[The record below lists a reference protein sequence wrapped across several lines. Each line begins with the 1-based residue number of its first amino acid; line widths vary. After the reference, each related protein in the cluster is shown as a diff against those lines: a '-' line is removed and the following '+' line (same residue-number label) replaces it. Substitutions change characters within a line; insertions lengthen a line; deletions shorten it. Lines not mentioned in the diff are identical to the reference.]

1 MKWMQSKDKEMQGN
15 VYLKLHL
22 HFIKVKVTLE
32 QTVNLIQ
39 WLFQRMDQ
47 LQIVQRNLEKIH
59 PKIKEER
66 IYRKMIRK
74 LSLIL

>member
-1 MKWMQSKDKEMQGN
+1 MQGN

-22 HFIKVKVTLE
+22 RFIKVKATLE